1 MRMVL
6 SALDTYAATL
16 FIVVSLSIFSRKL
29 YLRIRYLFLAK
40 GVERRWDHLPTRLKN
55 FIVYGIFQRKVAREW
70 YAGVLHS
77 FIFWA
82 FVILGA
88 SVVEI
93 TAQAYLQG
101 WQVPTPTIGGFSLN
115 GPLYLAE
122 EVIAV
127 LGAIGVGM
135 ALYRRYVI
143 RPKKLMHEG
152 MLDAT
157 IVLLFILGI
166 ITSLLLYNAA
176 DVAMGSAPLPA
187 WKPIS
192 STLVR
197 LSIVSADP
205 TWWHLFWWTHVVLL
219 FSFLAYVP
227 HSKHMHIIFAIV
239 NTFFMDLTPSGAL
252 KKVDLE
258 KTQTFGVNRVEQLSW
273 RQLLDGYACTECGRC
288 TDACPA
294 NATGK
299 PLDPMR
305 IITNM
310 RDTLDAQ
317 GAAILAGKVEGLP
330 DMFETVH
337 SKEGIWACTTCYACV
352 YECPVMNEHVPKII
366 EMRRH
371 MVLTQGEMPPETRDA
386 MRNIEQNF
394 NPWGIGWD
402 QRARWAEGLDIPTM
416 AEGKAAEGIEVLY
429 WVGCAASFDDRNRK
443 VAQAFSRILR
453 KAGVRFAILGPEEK
467 CTGDPPRRLGN
478 EYLAQ
483 TMIMGNVETLNRYGV
498 TRIVATCPHCFNTL
512 KNEYPDFGGKYDV
525 VHHSQFLRELIDAG
539 RLTPTKDVLEF
550 LTYHD
555 ACYLGRYNQ
564 IFDEPR
570 EVLYRIPGVRVVEME
585 KSRDRGFCC
594 GAGGARMWMEEP
606 TGEKVNHRRL
616 SHIEE
621 THANAVATACPYCLI
636 MLDDAAK
643 TKNREDIRRF
653 DIAELLDKSL

>member
-1 MRMVL
+1 MVL
-6 SALDTYAATL
+6 TAGDTYAVTL
-16 FIVVSLSIFSRKL
+16 FLIVCLSVFGRKL

-40 GVERRWDHLPTRLKN
+40 GRERRWDHIPTRVKN
-55 FIVYGIFQRKVAREW
+55 FIVYGIFQRKVDREW

-93 TAQAYLQG
+93 TAQAYAAG
-101 WQVPTPTIGGFSLN
+101 WQVPTPTIVGFSLN
-115 GPLYLAE
+115 GPLYFAE
-122 EVIAV
+122 EVVAF

-166 ITSLLLYNAA
+166 VTSLLFYNAT
-176 DVAMGSAPLPA
+176 DVALGTAALPA

-197 LSIVSADP
+197 LAIVPADP
-205 TWWHLFWWTHVVLL
+205 TWWHVLWWTHVVLL
-219 FSFLAYVP
+219 FTFLAYVP

-239 NTFFMDLTPSGAL
+239 NTFFMDLTPRGAL

-258 KTQTFGVNRVEQLSW
+258 KTTTFGVNRVEQLSW

-299 PLDPMR
+299 PLNPMR

-310 RDTLDAQ
+310 RDTLDEQ
-317 GAAILAGKVEGLP
+317 GAAILGGKTDGQP
-330 DMFETVH
+330 DMFQTVH
-337 SKEGIWACTTCYACV
+337 SKDGIWACTTCYACV

-371 MVLTQGEMPPETRDA
+371 LVLNQGEMP
-386 MRNIEQNF
+386 
-394 NPWGIGWD
+394 
-402 QRARWAEGLDIPTM
+402 
-416 AEGKAAEGIEVLY
+416 
-429 WVGCAASFDDRNRK
+429 
-443 VAQAFSRILR
+443 
-453 KAGVRFAILGPEEK
+453 
-467 CTGDPPRRLGN
+467 
-478 EYLAQ
+478 AQ
-483 TMIMGNVETLNRYGV
+483 TMIRGNVETLNRYRV

-512 KNEYPDFGGKYDV
+512 RNEYPDFGGQYDV

-539 RLTPTKDVLEF
+539 RLAPTKDVLQF

-555 ACYLGRYNQ
+555 ACYLGRYNG

-570 EVLYRIPGVRVVEME
+570 DVLYRIPGVRVVEME
-585 KSRDRGFCC
+585 KCRDRGFCC
-594 GAGGARMWMEEP
+594 GAGGARMWMEERI
-606 TGEKVNHRRL
+606 GEKVNHRRL
-616 SHIEE
+616 SHVEE

-643 TKNREDIRRF
+643 TKNREDIRRY
-653 DIAELLDKSL
+653 DIAELLERSL